1 MPQTNFE
8 EFQELVEQFE
18 PEMSLK
24 AICEQE
30 GVSYRSYISW
40 RKNHG
45 LGKPRR
51 KRSAPTGLVEVE
63 VENIPQSAPLYKVT
77 VQMEFENGLRF
88 SREGMEVESLIEF
101 LTKIKP
107 VLCLS

>member
-1 MPQTNFE
+1 MSQTNFE
-8 EFQELVEQFE
+8 EFQELVEQSE

-45 LGKPRR
+45 LGKLRR

-63 VENIPQSAPLYKVT
+63 LGDVPHPETLCKVT
-77 VQMEFENGLRF
+77 VQMEF
-88 SREGMEVESLIEF
+88 
-101 LTKIKP
+101 
-107 VLCLS
+107 

>member
-1 MPQTNFE
+1 MSQTNFE

-51 KRSAPTGLVEVE
+51 KRSAPTVLVEVE

>member
-1 MPQTNFE
+1 MSQTNFE

-24 AICEQE
+24 SICEQE
-30 GVSYRSYISW
+30 GVPYRAYISW
-40 RKNHG
+40 RKSHG
-45 LGKPRR
+45 LGKPRK
-51 KRSAPTGLVEVE
+51 KRSAPMGMVEVE
-63 VENIPQSAPLYKVT
+63 VEDIPRSEPLYKVS
-77 VQMEFENGLRF
+77 VLMEFENGLRF
-88 SREGMEVESLIEF
+88 SREGMEVENLIEF

>member
-1 MPQTNFE
+1 MSQTNFE
-8 EFQELVEQFE
+8 EFQELVDQFE

-30 GVSYRSYISW
+30 GVPYRSYISW
-40 RKNHG
+40 RKNRG
-45 LGKPRR
+45 LGKPRC
-51 KRSAPTGLVEVE
+51 KRSAPKGLVEVE
-63 VENIPQSAPLYKVT
+63 VEDAPRPETLYKVT

-88 SREGMEVESLIEF
+88 SREGMDVESLIEF